1 MTSNNNQEIALEFFN
16 QQTEKNYNRV
26 HTAYYKNVY
35 LTIHIITKDE
45 DSAKFVT
52 NTVFIKIWEKIHQY
66 NPSFAFI
73 TWISKIA
80 KNEALGFISSKYQ
93 KNTQTVNMHIGTS
106 FMTNKQQK
114 NYNRELYNI
123 EYYEYIDRENAETI
137 EIIQQLM
144 QKSIE
149 RLSKNRREILQLRE
163 FDNLSYL
170 EICNI
175 KSMTMANVKSTLFF
189 AKQSLIEDVQEQMK
203 KLNIS
208 L

>member
-16 QQTEKNYNRV
+16 QQTEKNYNVV
-26 HTAYYKNVY
+26 HDTYYKNVY
-35 LTIHIITKDE
+35 STIHIITKDV

-66 NPSFAFI
+66 NPNFAFI
-73 TWISKIA
+73 TWISRIA
-80 KNEALGFISSKYQ
+80 KNEALGFIHSKYQ
-93 KNTQTVNMHIGTS
+93 KNISTTNMYISTS
-106 FMTNKQQK
+106 YMTDKQQK
-114 NYNRELYNI
+114 TFDVELYNI
-123 EYYEYIDRENAETI
+123 EYYDYIDRENAETI
-137 EIIQQLM
+137 ELVQQLM
-144 QKSIE
+144 QKSINK
-149 RLSKNRREILQLRE
+149 LSKSRRELLQLRE

-189 AKQSLIEDVQEQMK
+189 AKQTLIEDVQEQMK